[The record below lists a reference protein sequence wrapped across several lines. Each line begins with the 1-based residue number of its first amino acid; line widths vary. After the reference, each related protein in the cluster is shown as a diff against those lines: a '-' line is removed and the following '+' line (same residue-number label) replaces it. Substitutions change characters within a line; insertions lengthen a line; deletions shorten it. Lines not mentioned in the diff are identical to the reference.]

1 MVSNWSQLNLR
12 RHSFDFH
19 LRNTVVVVDLFVVDA
34 AAAAAAAAVV
44 VSVVVAVGK
53 DIQEK

>member
-34 AAAAAAAAVV
+34 AAAAAAAVV

-53 DIQEK
+53 DIQDK

>member
-44 VSVVVAVGK
+44 SVVVAVGK